1 MPCPYNGADV
11 SAMKR
16 KKIHFVGIAGI
27 GMSALAH
34 IYLSK
39 GHTVTGSDQ
48 RPNNLTD
55 ELRRLGGVVYGAHD
69 ASNVSPDTD
78 IVVKSACIRDDN
90 PEVLRAAACGIKIIS
105 RGELLREVIA
115 EALISIGITGTHG
128 KTTTTALI
136 SHILET
142 SGKDPTVVIG
152 GEVELFRGNAKLGA
166 GEMVVA
172 EIDESDGYFRN
183 IPTKCAVI
191 TNIEREHIE
200 HYGSMENLIAAYREF
215 AGRISEGGVFV
226 FNGEDPVLKSFPIM
240 TRSSREI
247 SFGLDGNFDISAK
260 NFKYDK
266 FIEFEPVIRGVSFER
281 FTSPLIGRYNLMN
294 ILAAIAVCLE
304 QGLSI
309 GEISKAADSF
319 GGVKRRFDIVG
330 DIGGVKIVED
340 YAHHPTELSSVIT
353 AARGFNSLGRVISI
367 FQPHR
372 YSRTKD
378 LAREFLN
385 CFCSSDILILT
396 DIYSADEELAE
407 AVKVE
412 AMYEGIDKTQFEKVV
427 VLDKGDIPRFIGET
441 AKHGDI
447 VLVLGAGDIREVSS
461 LIVDRLSAR
470 VGASVPER

>member
-1 MPCPYNGADV
+1 
-11 SAMKR
+11 MKI
-16 KKIHFVGIAGI
+16 KKIHFIGIAGI

-39 GHTVTGSDQ
+39 GYTITGSDQ
-48 RPNNLTD
+48 KPNNLTD
-55 ELRRLGGVVYGAHD
+55 ELRRLGGVIYEGHN
-69 ASNVSPDTD
+69 ASNVSPCTD
-78 IVVKSACIRDDN
+78 VVVKSACIRDDN
-90 PEVLRAAACGIKIIS
+90 PEILQAAAFSIKIVS
-105 RGELLREVIA
+105 RGELLREVLT
-115 EALISIGITGTHG
+115 EEPTSIGITGTHG

-136 SHILET
+136 SHILEI

-152 GEVELFRGNAKLGA
+152 GEVELFRGNAKLGR

-183 IPTKCAVI
+183 IPTKYAVI

-200 HYGSMENLIAAYREF
+200 HYRSMENLIAAYREF
-215 AGRISEGGVFV
+215 AGQISEGGVFV
-226 FNGEDPVLKSFPIM
+226 FNGEDPVLKSFSITTPP
-240 TRSSREI
+240 RARKI
-247 SFGLDGNFDISAK
+247 SFGLAGNFDISAK
-260 NFKYDK
+260 NFRYDK
-266 FIEFEPVIRGVSFER
+266 FIEFEPVIRGVSFGR
-281 FTSPLIGRYNLMN
+281 FISPLIGRYNLMN

-309 GEISKAADSF
+309 GEIAKAANSF

-330 DIGGVKIVED
+330 SIGGVKIVED
-340 YAHHPTELSSVIT
+340 YAHHPTEISSVIT
-353 AARGFNSLGRVISI
+353 AAREFNSSGRVISI

-396 DIYSADEELAE
+396 DIYSADEAVSE

-412 AMYEGIDKTQFEKVV
+412 DMYEEIDKTQFEKVV
-427 VLDKGDIPRFIGET
+427 FLDKRDIPRFVGEI
-441 AKHGDI
+441 AKYGDI
-447 VLVLGAGDIREVSS
+447 ILVLGAGDIREVSS
-461 LIVDRLSAR
+461 LIVDRLSVRA
-470 VGASVPER
+470 GA